1 MTIQRTTDELLHLL
15 GRGIKTTRL
24 LQNLGQSELATRSGV
39 SRSAVQNLEAG
50 RGTLETLV
58 RVLRTLGRDDWL
70 LALGATP
77 TINPLHVA
85 PKAQP
90 RQRAS
95 RTRHGDP
102 TPR

>member
-1 MTIQRTTDELLHLL
+1 MTIQRSTDELLHLL

-24 LQNLGQSELATRSGV
+24 LQNLGQSELATRAGV

-58 RVLRTLGRDDWL
+58 RVIRTLGRDDWL

-77 TINPLHVA
+77 SINPLHVA
-85 PKAQP
+85 PKAKP

-102 TPR
+102 THR